1 MQRIRDDG
9 FEIVMQKEIILSEKQ
24 VREFYKEHE
33 NEDYFPV
40 LLEQMTRYVEKK
52 LVCGFINKTET
63 FTINNYHE

>member
-9 FEIVMQKEIILSEKQ
+9 FEIAMQKEIILSEKQ

-40 LLEQMTRYVEKK
+40 LLEQMTRYVEQKISMWIYK
-52 LVCGFINKTET
+52 
-63 FTINNYHE
+63 